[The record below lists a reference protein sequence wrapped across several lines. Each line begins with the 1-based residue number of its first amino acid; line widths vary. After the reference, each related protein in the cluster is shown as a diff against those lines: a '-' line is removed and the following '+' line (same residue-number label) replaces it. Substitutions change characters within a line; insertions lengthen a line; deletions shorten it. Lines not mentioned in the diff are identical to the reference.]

1 MKNLYKLIVLSGMAL
16 FLGSCYYDTYIEEE
30 EVPIPPE
37 KEVSYSEEIQPLWNR
52 DCIQCHPPTA
62 PNLTQ
67 GLSRNALINGGYV
80 IPGDSRNSIL
90 YKSFFGLDGVSAM
103 PNAAGWNV
111 NDANLVAKWID
122 DGALDN

>member
-1 MKNLYKLIVLSGMAL
+1 
-16 FLGSCYYDTYIEEE
+16 
-30 EVPIPPE
+30 
-37 KEVSYSEEIQPLWNR
+37 
-52 DCIQCHPPTA
+52 
-62 PNLTQ
+62 
-67 GLSRNALINGGYV
+67 V